1 MKILIDG
8 DPYAYRSCFSKD
20 VESEDDAVE
29 MVDSL
34 LEETLMEVD
43 PFWTDDDFELFLT
56 GKTNF
61 RHEVAVS
68 FPYKGNRQQE
78 KPDYLY
84 EVRSHMIKDWA
95 AVVSEGEEADDMIA
109 IRATELYPD
118 CVVVSIDKDMLQI
131 PGSNYNPGSRKWAEI
146 SEFEGLKFFY
156 QQILTGDKADNIIG
170 LYGIGPKKSESML
183 EDCES
188 EEAMYRVCL
197 DAYGGDTD
205 KVLENARLLWLRR
218 YPGQFWE
225 PPKTTDEAPHES

>member
-8 DPYAYRSCFSKD
+8 DPYAYRPCFSKD
-20 VESEDDAVE
+20 VKCEEDAIE
-29 MVDSL
+29 MLDSL

-43 PFWTDDDFELFLT
+43 PFWTEEDYELFLT

-61 RHEVAVS
+61 RHDVAVS

-78 KPDYLY
+78 KPDHLY
-84 EVRSHMIKDWA
+84 QVREHMVENWD

-109 IRATELYPD
+109 IRATDLYPD

-131 PGSNYNPGSRKWAEI
+131 PGTNYNPGTRKWTEV
-146 SEFEGLKFFY
+146 SEFEGLRFFY

-170 LYGIGPKKSESML
+170 LYGIGPKKSEAML
-183 EDCES
+183 KDAET
-188 EEAMYRVCL
+188 EEELYRICV
-197 DAYGGDTD
+197 DAYDGDTE

-218 YPGQFWE
+218 YPDQMWE
-225 PPKTTDEAPHES
+225 PPYES

>member
-8 DPYAYRSCFSKD
+8 DPYAYRSCFSKE
-20 VESEDDAVE
+20 VKCEEDAIE
-29 MVDSL
+29 MLDSL

-43 PFWTDDDFELFLT
+43 PFWTEEDYELFLT

-61 RHEVAVS
+61 RHDVAVS

-78 KPDYLY
+78 KPDHLY
-84 EVRSHMIKDWA
+84 QVREHMVENWD

-109 IRATELYPD
+109 IRATDLYPD

-131 PGSNYNPGSRKWAEI
+131 PGTNYNPGTRKWTEV
-146 SEFEGLKFFY
+146 SEFEGLRFFY

-170 LYGIGPKKSESML
+170 LYGIGPKKSEAML
-183 EDCES
+183 KDAET
-188 EEAMYRVCL
+188 EEELYRICV
-197 DAYGGDTD
+197 DAYDGDTE

-218 YPGQFWE
+218 YPDQMWE
-225 PPKTTDEAPHES
+225 PPYES